1 MTSSSKKQ
9 PTLSELLTKLF
20 AAKSDRA
27 EFVSIAKMIIEH
39 EERQNKRVLT
49 KFLRKILDL
58 VEQKGG
64 VIAFNNPEESG
75 PVMFLVACGWQRPD
89 LNRTVPR
96 SCWTA
101 CRIAK

>member
-1 MTSSSKKQ
+1 
-9 PTLSELLTKLF
+9 
-20 AAKSDRA
+20 
-27 EFVSIAKMIIEH
+27 
-39 EERQNKRVLT
+39 
-49 KFLRKILDL
+49 
-58 VEQKGG
+58 